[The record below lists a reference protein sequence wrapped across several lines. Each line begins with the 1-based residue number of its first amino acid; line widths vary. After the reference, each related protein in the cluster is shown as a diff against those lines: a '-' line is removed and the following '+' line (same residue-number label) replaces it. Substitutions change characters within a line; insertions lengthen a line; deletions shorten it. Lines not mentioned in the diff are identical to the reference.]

1 MVEKKKL
8 SIKDSYARM
17 STSEIVVGWISNL
30 IMIIAIICC
39 LYPLL
44 YTISSSF
51 SSGLAILRQEVI
63 LWPVDFTTGAYEYL
77 FGDSGFWM
85 AFTNS
90 LFYMFASTIFLMF
103 ITVCVAFVLA
113 RHEFL
118 VHSQLNFFIL
128 LTMWFGAG
136 TIPAYLNYQMLGM
149 EDSRWAMVIGFG
161 LSAYNILLV
170 RNYFESLPEELAESA
185 RIDGG
190 TEFQVLRHIY
200 LPLSKAIIATVTL
213 FYALSS
219 WNSWFWF
226 SILIKTESKQPI
238 QIILRRLLL
247 ASVEDPEAINVKVVE
262 VVAGQY
268 NSDTIEFAVMVMS
281 LIPVVIIYPMVQ
293 KHFTKGITLGGVKG

>member
-1 MVEKKKL
+1 MVEDKKRSL
-8 SIKDSYARM
+8 SDTYKRM
-17 STSEIVVGWISNL
+17 TKSEIFVGWFSNFV
-30 IMIIAIICC
+30 MVVAIICC
-39 LYPLL
+39 MYPII
-44 YTISSSF
+44 YTFSSSL

-63 LWPVDFTTGAYEYL
+63 LFPVDFTLGAYEYL
-77 FGDSGFWM
+77 FNDAAFWT
-85 AFTNS
+85 AFGNS
-90 LFYMFASTIFLMF
+90 LFYMVTSTIFLMF
-103 ITVCVAFVLA
+103 MTVCVAFVLA
-113 RHEFL
+113 RHNFL
-118 VHSQLNFFIL
+118 FHSQLNFFIL
-128 LTMWFGAG
+128 LTMWFSAG
-136 TIPAYLNYQMLGM
+136 TIPSYLNYQMLGM
-149 EDSRWAMVIGFG
+149 EDSRIAMVIGFG

-170 RNYFESLPEELAESA
+170 RNYFESLPEELSESA
-185 RIDGG
+185 RIDGA
-190 TEFQVLRHIY
+190 TEYQVLRHIY

-238 QIILRRLLL
+238 QIVLRRLLA

-268 NSDTIEFAVMVMS
+268 NSDTVEYAVMIMS